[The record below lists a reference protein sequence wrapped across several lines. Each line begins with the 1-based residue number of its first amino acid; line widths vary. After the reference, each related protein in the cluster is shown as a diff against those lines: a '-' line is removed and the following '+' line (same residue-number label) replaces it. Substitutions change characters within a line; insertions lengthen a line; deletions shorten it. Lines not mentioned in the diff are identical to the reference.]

1 MNLALKVIKL
11 NNKQNS
17 MYLERNSDDKKEIL
31 QQNQELLL
39 VYKDQ

>member
-11 NNKQNS
+11 NNKLNS

-31 QQNQELLL
+31 QQN
-39 VYKDQ
+39 